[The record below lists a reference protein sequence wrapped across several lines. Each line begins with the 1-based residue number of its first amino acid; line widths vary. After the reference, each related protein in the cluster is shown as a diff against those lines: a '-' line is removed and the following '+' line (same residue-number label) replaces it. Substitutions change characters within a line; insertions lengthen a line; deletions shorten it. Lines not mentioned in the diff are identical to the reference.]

1 MTPKEKALKLC
12 QSFGMTTLFAQ
23 DCNGGVTLPLSIA
36 KKCAIIAVDEILSLK
51 VENDCKEWKD
61 NQHYWYSAEYWIQ
74 VKLEIEK
81 L

>member
-12 QSFGMTTLFAQ
+12 QAFGITTLFAQ

-36 KKCAIIAVDEILSLK
+36 KKCALIAAKEVVDNCNYSEDK
-51 VENDCKEWKD
+51 N
-61 NQHYWYSAEYWIQ
+61 YWVAVIA
-74 VKLEIEK
+74 EIEK